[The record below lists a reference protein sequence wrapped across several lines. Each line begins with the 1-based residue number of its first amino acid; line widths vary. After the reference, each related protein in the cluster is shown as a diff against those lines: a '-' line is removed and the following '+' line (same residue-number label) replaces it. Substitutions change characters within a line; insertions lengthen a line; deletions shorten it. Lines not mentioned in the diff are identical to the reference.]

1 MARHDDEDPYY
12 VHPEYEAGK
21 RDRNDELVSLV
32 NHLGTVIDELS
43 AYILRLDE
51 IEKRAL
57 TQEEDNLVA
66 LGMRALKNIDEV
78 L

>member
-1 MARHDDEDPYY
+1 MRRYDDDPYY
-12 VHPEYEAGK
+12 VHPEYEKGK
-21 RDRNDELVSLV
+21 HDGRSELTALV
-32 NHLGTVIDELS
+32 NHLGAVIDELS
-43 AYILRLDE
+43 AYIMRLDE

-66 LGMRALKNIDEV
+66 LGMRAIKHIDEV